1 MAPTRNY
8 SGVSLSP
15 PPLHH
20 LRHVPSH
27 LALSGLSPRSVVL
40 TPKSPATPT
49 TPSTSSS
56 LGGTGI
62 HGFQHVPTRYSFGQS
77 LAVPVAWSSPRTPR
91 QSAPARQS
99 FTVPVKVRAAV
110 RNLSTA
116 STSSTVSAPNSS
128 QERAPSREPHNK
140 DKDKDHKEKFERE
153 MECLDEGLRALFSEM
168 DSDKDGFISRWDFF
182 AAVQKNEEVA
192 KTILPKRDAS
202 LTMKCPDTFDEVE
215 RIFEHMAG
223 SKGRISY
230 TDFAIY
236 WQSAKAPKEK
246 LASDLHDTFKII
258 DVGGNGEISRLALL
272 SAVETS
278 PLVAV
283 RLLPGV
289 DTQDPEQAF
298 TATQDLFDKIS
309 HGKRRVTLLDFEEHF
324 KKRRPS
330 LTMSRSKAAV
340 QPGNGL
346 LWRSHL
352 Y

>member
-1 MAPTRNY
+1 MAPTRSY

-27 LALSGLSPRSVVL
+27 LALSGLSPRQVM
-40 TPKSPATPT
+40 TPKGPATPT
-49 TPSTSSS
+49 SP
-56 LGGTGI
+56 GI
-62 HGFQHVPTRYSFGQS
+62 HGFQQIPTRYSFGQS

-91 QSAPARQS
+91 HTAPARQS

-110 RNLSTA
+110 RNLSTS
-116 STSSTVSAPNSS
+116 STTSTVSTPNSL
-128 QERAPSREPHNK
+128 QERAPSREPRY
-140 DKDKDHKEKFERE
+140 KEKERE
-153 MECLDEGLRALFSEM
+153 KMEKMEKEESVVIDDEMRALCRAI
-168 DSDKDGFISRWDFF
+168 DSDKDGYISRWDFF
-182 AAVQKNEEVA
+182 SAVQSKEEVA
-192 KTILPKRDAS
+192 KTLLPKRDAS

-215 RIFEHMAG
+215 RIFRHMAG
-223 SKGRISY
+223 SKGRIAYSE
-230 TDFAIY
+230 FAMY
-236 WQSAKAPKEK
+236 WQSMVQAPKER
-246 LASDLHDTFKII
+246 LASDLQDIFKII
-258 DVGGNGEISRLALL
+258 DVGGTGEISRLALL
-272 SAVETS
+272 SAVENS

-289 DTQDPEQAF
+289 NTEDPEQTF
-298 TATQDLFDKIS
+298 TATEDLFDTIS
-309 HGKRRVTLLDFEEHF
+309 HGKRRVTFLDFEEHF